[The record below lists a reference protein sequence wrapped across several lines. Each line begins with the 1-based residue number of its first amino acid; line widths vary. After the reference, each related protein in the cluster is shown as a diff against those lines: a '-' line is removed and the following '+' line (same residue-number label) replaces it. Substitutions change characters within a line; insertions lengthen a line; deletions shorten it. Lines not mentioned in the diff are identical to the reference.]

1 MSFLERNVRPQLV
14 LYVQGFLLEVDAPA
28 AFTQSENHFRPSI
41 VFRATILV
49 ISSLDTNYDLMISY

>member
-28 AFTQSENHFRPSI
+28 AFTRKPLPS
-41 VFRATILV
+41 FDCFPCNNPR
-49 ISSLDTNYDLMISY
+49 YQQPRH